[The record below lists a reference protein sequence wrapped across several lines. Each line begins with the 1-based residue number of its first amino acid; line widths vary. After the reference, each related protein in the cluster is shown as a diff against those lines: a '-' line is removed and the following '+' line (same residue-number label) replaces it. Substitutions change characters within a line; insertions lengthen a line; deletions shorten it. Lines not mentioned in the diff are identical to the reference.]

1 MKKEPIRFFE
11 KHLVKREAWTVRDQN
26 ITDTF
31 YLSIP
36 QSVTNGF
43 PNLSVPNPT
52 AKGGLQSK
60 GTKTVRNYSYSIQKG
75 ILERNLAETRKSWRR
90 AREMTKEMR
99 EDGGD
104 GKLSQCQVG
113 CSLFTTLHRDAL

>member
-1 MKKEPIRFFE
+1 M
-11 KHLVKREAWTVRDQN
+11 KRESWTVRDQN

-43 PNLSVPNPT
+43 LDLSVPNPT

-60 GTKTVRNYSYSIQKG
+60 GTKAVRNYSYSIQQG
-75 ILERNLAETRKSWRR
+75 ILERNLAETRKSW
-90 AREMTKEMR
+90 EMTKEMR

-104 GKLSQCQVG
+104 GKLSQCHDVAPG
-113 CSLFTTLHRDAL
+113 RSLDAPWPRIAST

>member
-1 MKKEPIRFFE
+1 M
-11 KHLVKREAWTVRDQN
+11 KREACTVRDQN

-31 YLSIP
+31 YLSILSP
-36 QSVTNGF
+36 QSVTNGYLD
-43 PNLSVPNPT
+43 LSVPNAT
-52 AKGGLQSK
+52 AKGGLQSE
-60 GTKTVRNYSYSIQKG
+60 GTKAVRKYSSSIQQG

-90 AREMTKEMR
+90 AREITKEMR